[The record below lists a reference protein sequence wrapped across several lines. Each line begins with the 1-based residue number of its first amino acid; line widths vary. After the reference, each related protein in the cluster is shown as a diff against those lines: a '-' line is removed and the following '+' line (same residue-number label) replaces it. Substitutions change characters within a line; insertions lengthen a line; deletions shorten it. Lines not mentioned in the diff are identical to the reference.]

1 MQKLEKKQYI
11 KKPVF
16 RNSKNF
22 INKVKSQ
29 KSFFYR
35 RKQIKN
41 AFYVL
46 KKFNLKWYRFSFHQL
61 LTNKKFKTFSKCLN
75 IKVTSNNIFCNFKNR
90 LTNQTLVVGSS
101 GKYKIKTTRKKLRYA
116 IKLVLRSF
124 MIEVTSKFTLKTLII
139 KIVAPIK
146 IRRHIVSF
154 LSEVLKKKTQK
165 LIIKIAHKKCF
176 NGCRPAKKKRKK
188 QKGLRIFK

>member
-11 KKPVF
+11 KKPVL
-16 RNSKNF
+16 RNSKKS

-46 KKFNLKWYRFSFHQL
+46 KKLNLKWYRVSFHQL
-61 LTNKKFKTFSKCLN
+61 LTNKKLKTFSKCLN

-90 LTNQTLVVGSS
+90 LTNQTLAVGSS
-101 GKYKIKTTRKKLRYA
+101 GKYKIKTTRKKLRHA
-116 IKLVLRSF
+116 IKLVLGSF
-124 MIEVTSKFTLKTLII
+124 LNEVASKFSLKTLVI

-154 LSEVLKKKTQK
+154 LSEALKNKTKKI
-165 LIIKIAHKKCF
+165 IIKIAHKKCF

>member
-1 MQKLEKKQYI
+1 MQKLEKKQHI
-11 KKPVF
+11 KKSVF
-16 RNSKNF
+16 RNSKKF

-46 KKFNLKWYRFSFHQL
+46 KKLNLKWYRVSFHQF
-61 LTNKKFKTFSKCLN
+61 LTTKKFKAFSKCLN
-75 IKVTSNNIFCNFKNR
+75 VKVTSNNIFCNFKNR
-90 LTNQTLVVGSS
+90 LTNKTLAVGSS
-101 GKYKIKTTRKKLRYA
+101 GKYKIKTTRKRLRHA

-124 MIEVTSKFTLKTLII
+124 MIEIMSKHALKTLIV
-139 KIVAPIK
+139 KIAAPIK

-154 LSEVLKKKTQK
+154 LSETLKNKTQK

>member
-1 MQKLEKKQYI
+1 MQKLEKKQLI

-16 RNSKNF
+16 RNSKKI
-22 INKVKSQ
+22 INKVKLQ

-46 KKFNLKWYRFSFHQL
+46 KKLNLKWYRVSFHQF

-90 LTNQTLVVGSS
+90 LTNKTLAAASS

-124 MIEVTSKFTLKTLII
+124 MMEITSKFVLKTLII
-139 KIVAPIK
+139 KIIAPIK
-146 IRRHIVSF
+146 IRRHIIGF
-154 LSEVLKKKTQK
+154 LSEVLKNKTQK

>member
-16 RNSKNF
+16 RNSKKI

-46 KKFNLKWYRFSFHQL
+46 KKLNLKWYRVSFYQL
-61 LTNKKFKTFSKCLN
+61 LTKKKFKTFSKCLN

-90 LTNQTLVVGSS
+90 LTNQTLAVGSS

-124 MIEVTSKFTLKTLII
+124 MMEVTSKFTLKTLII

-154 LSEVLKKKTQK
+154 LSEVLKNKTQK

>member
-16 RNSKNF
+16 RNSKKI

-29 KSFFYR
+29 KLFFYR

-46 KKFNLKWYRFSFHQL
+46 KKLNLKWYRVSFHQI
-61 LTNKKFKTFSKCLN
+61 LTAKKLKTFVKCLN

-90 LTNQTLVVGSS
+90 LTNKTLAAGSS

-116 IKLVLRSF
+116 IKLVLRAF
-124 MIEVTSKFTLKTLII
+124 MMEVTSKFVFKTLII

-154 LSEVLKKKTQK
+154 LSEVLKNKTKK